1 VGLLDRRIG
10 LLFLGFIA
18 LLSIALVRALYL
30 GTVQAG
36 ALRRAAETQQ
46 VQILRL
52 PAQRGTITD
61 STGVQLAISEAA
73 DDVVADPYLIKH
85 PLQDAQLLSPVLS
98 SPVRQLQA
106 ELSRPHDG
114 YVVLARLL
122 PAARAEQALKL
133 VPDGLTLLPAS
144 KRVYPRGEFAG
155 QVLGW
160 TGWNGQGVSGIEY
173 EFNHQLSGRDGLRR
187 IVNDAIGQPIA
198 VDELRSARAGKS
210 IRLTLNA
217 PLQDEV
223 QRVLNGVG
231 AKYSPKAATAIV
243 VNPDTGAILALANW
257 PQINPNDPAVSPV
270 SAGEDL
276 ATAYTYEPGSTF
288 KAVTVSGALQDGLIT
303 PSTRFEIPPQLNVD
317 GSVIHDAE
325 LHGYETLSTAGILR
339 VSSNIGA
346 DLIGQRLGAARFDYW
361 VHRFGFGAPTGVD
374 LPGEDAG
381 IILPLSQYSGTTMYN
396 LPFGQGESVTPM
408 QMITAYA
415 AVANGGILRP
425 PHIVQAVGG
434 RPQPLPRGH
443 RIISATTAAELRQML
458 IGVYAD
464 GGTASGAGIPG
475 WQLAGKTGTAN
486 IAVDGRYS
494 DSQYNASFIGMVPAG
509 DPKLLALVVVEDPQG
524 SIYGGSVAAPA
535 FRQIV
540 GWAVPY
546 FGIDPR

>member
-1 VGLLDRRIG
+1 MVDRRIG
-10 LLFLGFIA
+10 LLFAGFVVLLSAA
-18 LLSIALVRALYL
+18 LLRAVYL
-30 GTVQAG
+30 GTVRAG
-36 ALRRAAETQQ
+36 TLRHAAETQQ
-46 VQILRL
+46 VQLLRL
-52 PAQRGTITD
+52 PAERGTITD
-61 STGVQLAISEAA
+61 ATGVQLAISEAA
-73 DDVVADPYLIKH
+73 DDVVADPYLIRH
-85 PLQDAQLLSPVLS
+85 PLRDAQLLSPVLGA
-98 SPVRQLQA
+98 PVARLQA

-114 YVVLARLL
+114 YVVLARQL
-122 PAARAEQALKL
+122 PAARAEQAHSL
-133 VPDGLTLLPAS
+133 VPDGLTLVPS
-144 KRVYPRGEFAG
+144 SRRVYPRGDFAA

-160 TGWNGQGVSGIEY
+160 TGWDGQGVSGIEY
-173 EFNHQLSGRDGLRR
+173 EYNRLLSGQDGLRR

-198 VDELRSARAGKS
+198 VDDLHPARAGEQLQ
-210 IRLTLNA
+210 LTLDA

-223 QRVLNGVG
+223 QQVLNGVG

-243 VNPDTGAILALANW
+243 INPGTGAILALANW
-257 PQINPNDPAVSPV
+257 PEVNANNPAASPV
-270 SAGEDL
+270 RAGEDL

-288 KAVTVSGALQDGLIT
+288 KAITVAGALQDGLIT
-303 PSTRFEIPPQLNVD
+303 PSTPFNIPPQLDVD

-325 LHGYETLSTAGILR
+325 SHGYETLTTAGILR

-346 DLIGQRLGAARFDYW
+346 DLIGQRLGPARFDWW

-374 LPGEDAG
+374 LPGEDPG

-415 AVANGGILRP
+415 AIADGGILRA
-425 PHIVQAVGG
+425 PHIVRAIGG
-434 RPQPLPRGH
+434 RPLALPKGH
-443 RIISATTAAELRQML
+443 RIISAATAAEVRQML
-458 IGVYAD
+458 RGVYAD

-475 WQLAGKTGTAN
+475 WDMAGKTGTAN
-486 IAVDGRYS
+486 IAIGGRYS
-494 DSQYNASFIGMVPAG
+494 NSQYNASFVGMVPAN

-535 FRQIV
+535 FQKIV